1 MMPFKEINVLK
12 EVVIMDNKSAFCGR
26 ISTDSGIKNGYIL
39 TDINS
44 GIIEEV
50 NFSKDMPEFFQEI
63 FLNTMTTTSYILVIL
78 IAIHILSSLSIQIS

>member
-1 MMPFKEINVLK
+1 MPFKEINVLK
-12 EVVIMDNKSAFCGR
+12 EVVIMYNKSAFCGR

-50 NFSKDMPEFFQEI
+50 NF
-63 FLNTMTTTSYILVIL
+63 
-78 IAIHILSSLSIQIS
+78 